1 MMTPQDIRDK
11 TFEKAVFGGYDMGS
25 VDDFL
30 DKVAGDLAAAQ
41 KETMILKAKMK
52 VLVDKIEEYRS
63 NEDALNRALLS
74 AQKLSVQI
82 EAEARHKADVVV
94 AEANTKAQSIVGG
107 IAGARAAEEARLG
120 EARSSTAN
128 FIGSVR
134 QMCDTQLK
142 HLDAIA
148 NNYSDARPGA
158 RAPQPVMA
166 AAAAPAAPA
175 ETRSIDDTVRSI
187 EDSVARI
194 QAEPTP
200 SIDFDGIDAVP
211 EGTEPPAAQ
220 PDITDDDD
228 TQLFMFNRRS

>member
-52 VLVDKIEEYRS
+52 VLVDKIEEYRY

-107 IAGARAAEEARLG
+107 IAGARAAEEARL
-120 EARSSTAN
+120 AKPAHPRQTSSAPCASCAIRSSSIWTPSPTTIPTLFPAP
-128 FIGSVR
+128 GLLSRSWRR
-134 QMCDTQLK
+134 QP
-142 HLDAIA
+142 
-148 NNYSDARPGA
+148 RP
-158 RAPQPVMA
+158 RLPRR
-166 AAAAPAAPA
+166 PAALTIPCA
-175 ETRSIDDTVRSI
+175 
-187 EDSVARI
+187 ALK
-194 QAEPTP
+194 TP
-200 SIDFDGIDAVP
+200 LP
-211 EGTEPPAAQ
+211 EYRPNPP
-220 PDITDDDD
+220 
-228 TQLFMFNRRS
+228 RRLTSTG

>member
-52 VLVDKIEEYRS
+52 VLVDKIEEYRY

-148 NNYSDARPGA
+148 NNYTDALPGA

-187 EDSVARI
+187 ENSASRI
-194 QAEPTP
+194 QADP
-200 SIDFDGIDAVP
+200 SIQIDIPPVKTA
-211 EGTEPPAAQ
+211 PAAPARQRKLESTQ
-220 PDITDDDD
+220 PFS
-228 TQLFMFNRRS
+228 L

>member
-11 TFEKAVFGGYDMGS
+11 TFEKAIFGGYDMGT

-30 DKVAGDLAAAQ
+30 DKVAGDLAASQ

-107 IAGARAAEEARLG
+107 IAAQRAAEEARL
-120 EARSSTAN
+120 ADAKQTTAT
-128 FIGSVR
+128 FIGTVR
-134 QMCDTQLK
+134 QMCDTQMK
-142 HLDAIA
+142 HLDSLSMNYTAAIP
-148 NNYSDARPGA
+148 DV
-158 RAPQPVMA
+158 RAAQPAVA
-166 AAAAPAAPA
+166 SAPAAQS
-175 ETRSIDDTVRSI
+175 SIDDTVKSI

-194 QAEPTP
+194 QAEPSP
-200 SIDFDGIDAVP
+200 SIDFGAVDAVP
-211 EGTEPPAAQ
+211 A
-220 PDITDDDD
+220 TDDVPSPGPDTTEDD
-228 TQLFMFNRRS
+228 TQLFMFNKRG